1 MNRIVTGLLVLL
13 IVALLFSAA
22 WLARPVILRLVF
34 GKVQDKLENSLGL
47 ELSAGDIEVMGWK
60 TIRFENLVAQVKGEV
75 PLFQSDTLLVKFELL
90 PLLSGRLKVEQLE
103 MAQVSIKLESDS
115 SQSNFMALFRKRKKA
130 KVDTTERGNLD
141 LAVSLN
147 RVLQVVFDA
156 LPDKLQIRNS
166 SMSLRYNEI
175 EGGVSSELVQI
186 QEGMLEATFLVRD
199 GVDEQFVHLKGT
211 VDDELNKLETTWY
224 SDEEPVRIPF
234 LEELAGGSFSFDTL
248 VADLSYA
255 KFEQSKLQT
264 AGLARLVN
272 LHLDHPRISEQTV
285 EIGRA
290 EIDYL
295 FTAAGRVLR
304 LDSGSKVLLN
314 DLPFDLEVA
323 LKVSSQPR
331 VSFFVATPYT
341 EADSFFS
348 ALPSGLFPSVQG
360 MNSTGKLSYRLYADL
375 DFKQLDSLKFQSSLL
390 SKQFRISKYGKAY
403 IPKLAES
410 FEYTTQD
417 PPYRTVWV
425 GPENSAFTTI
435 DLISPYLKNCILTS
449 EDASF
454 FYHRGFNEEA
464 FRKSIITNIRK
475 RKFARGG
482 STITMQLVKNVFL
495 SRKKTIARKLDET
508 LLVWLIEHN
517 RLVSK
522 NRLFE
527 VYLNIIEWAPGVY
540 GVGEAAPYYFSKTPA
555 ELSLSESIYLS
566 SIIPKP
572 KAFRYSFDG
581 SGNLKPYLA
590 GYYRLLTNIML
601 RRNLIDSTD
610 TTGLS
615 PNVILTGPARSK
627 LVLTDTL
634 ASDSLLI
641 DEEDAPALIQEQ
653 EPQFP

>member
-13 IVALLFSAA
+13 IAALLFSAA

-175 EGGVSSELVQI
+175 EGGISSELVQI
-186 QEGMLEATFLVRD
+186 QEGMLEATFLVKD
-199 GVDEQFVHLKGT
+199 GVDKQFVHLKGT

-341 EADSFFS
+341 ESDSFFS

-425 GPENSAFTTI
+425 GHENSAFTPI
-435 DLISPYLKNCILTS
+435 DQISPYLKNCILTS

-517 RLVSK
+517 RLISK